1 MDKDDQVNF
10 ELSSLFS
17 SIVEESL
24 LNKRKDEQILP
35 VKRRK
40 VNPKR
45 KNVIQNK
52 VIHVTSDNIRAK
64 RVVRRI
70 RRKFFTIFQ
79 SALQELM
86 LETN

>member
-35 VKRRK
+35 AKRRK

-52 VIHVTSDNIRAK
+52 AK
-64 RVVRRI
+64 TQHPNKPGQR
-70 RRKFFTIFQ
+70 
-79 SALQELM
+79 EW
-86 LETN
+86 